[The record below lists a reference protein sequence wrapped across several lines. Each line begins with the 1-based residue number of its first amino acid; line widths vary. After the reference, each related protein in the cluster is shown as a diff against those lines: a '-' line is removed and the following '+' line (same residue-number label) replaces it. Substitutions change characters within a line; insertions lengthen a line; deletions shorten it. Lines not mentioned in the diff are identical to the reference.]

1 MSVPVLT
8 LVELPTRRS
17 PSPQA
22 PLLVL
27 GPALG
32 TSAASL
38 WSAAT
43 RLLESDLRVV
53 GWDLPGHGLS
63 APTAEPF
70 GTAELARAVLAAV
83 DRHRAASGVETGGP
97 FYYAG
102 VSHGGCVGLELLLAA
117 PHRVPAALLVG
128 TAVRMGEP
136 AVWAERAQLVA
147 AAGTPTQIVGS
158 AQRWFA
164 PGFIERDAVTT
175 TELLHDLQ
183 DADRFS
189 YAGACQA
196 LAGFDT
202 TGRLGAVDVP
212 VLAVAG
218 AQDPVTPPG
227 AAEELA
233 AATGGRAV
241 VVPGAGH
248 LVPAEAPRDVAR
260 LLDQH
265 LGAHPPRDHDNDQG
279 QGQDQGQDQDRGRQ
293 HLGRDH
299 HDEGARA

>member
-1 MSVPVLT
+1 MTVPALT
-8 LVELPTRRS
+8 LVEIPTRRS

-32 TSAASL
+32 TSASSL
-38 WSAAT
+38 WSAAA
-43 RLLESDLRVV
+43 RLLEGDLRVV
-53 GWDLPGHGLS
+53 GWDLPGHGAS
-63 APTAEPF
+63 APAAEPF
-70 GTAELARAVLAAV
+70 GTVELAHAVLAAV
-83 DRHRAASGVETGGP
+83 DRHRAASGAETGGP

-102 VSHGGCVGLELLLAA
+102 VSLGGCVGLELLLEA
-117 PHRVPAALLVG
+117 PHRVPAAVLVG
-128 TAVRMGEP
+128 TAARVGEP
-136 AVWAERAQLVA
+136 AGWAERAQLVA

-183 DADRFS
+183 DADRLS
-189 YAGACQA
+189 YARACEA
-196 LAGFDT
+196 LAGFDA

-212 VLAVAG
+212 VLAVTG
-218 AQDPVTPPG
+218 AQDPVTPPE

-265 LGAHPPRDHDNDQG
+265 IGAHPRHDSDRDHDE
-279 QGQDQGQDQDRGRQ
+279 GQDHDRD
-293 HLGRDH
+293 HDRDH